1 MRIVD
6 VRERSVAISRYR
18 DTTIPSGG
26 LTTSIV
32 AVVTDVVRD
41 GRPVVGWGFGS
52 VGRFAQGGL
61 IRERFAP
68 RLLAAAD
75 LATPDGA
82 GLDPMRAWRAMMEGE
97 KPGGHGERCVA
108 VGTLDMAVWDAAA
121 KIAGVPLHRFLA
133 DVAGERRAETDD
145 ATVYA
150 GGGYY
155 YPADDAA
162 RLADEIRWFLDHGYT
177 HAKIKIGGA
186 PLERDLRR
194 IEAAAAV
201 VSPEHLAVDAMNAYD
216 APRAMEATRALA
228 PHGLWWLEDICDPL
242 DFETHAA
249 AAAAY
254 EPPIAAGEALFSA
267 AEARLLDRYGGLR
280 RDRDILLFDPVH
292 CYGIPGHLDIVRTL
306 ESRGW
311 PRRAFWPHGGH
322 LFTLHVA
329 CALGLGGAE
338 MNPLAFRPFGGLTD
352 RTVPVKGR
360 VAPPDVPGIGFEGK
374 ADLARL
380 FRTLLDD

>member
-18 DTTIPSGG
+18 DASIPSGG
-26 LTTSIV
+26 LTTSIA
-32 AVVTDVVRD
+32 AVVTDAVRG

-68 RLLAAAD
+68 RLLAAPD

-82 GLDPMRAWRAMMEGE
+82 GLDPMRAWRVMMAGE

-108 VGTLDMAVWDAAA
+108 VGTLDMAIWDAAA
-121 KIAGVPLHRFLA
+121 KIAGVPLHLLLA
-133 DVAGERRAETDD
+133 DVAGARAVATDD
-145 ATVYA
+145 TPVYA

-162 RLADEIRWFLDHGYT
+162 RLADEIREVLDAGYT
-177 HAKIKIGGA
+177 HAKIKIGGV
-186 PLERDLRR
+186 PLAQDLRR
-194 IEAAAAV
+194 IDAV
-201 VSPEHLAVDAMNAYD
+201 SALLPPEQLAVDAMNVYD
-216 APRAMEATRALA
+216 APHALEAARALA
-228 PHGLWWLEDICDPL
+228 PRELWWLEDVCDPL
-242 DFETHAA
+242 DLDTHAA
-249 AAAAY
+249 VAATY
-254 EPPIAAGEALFSA
+254 PPPLAAGEALFSA
-267 AEARLLDRYGGLR
+267 AEARLLDRHAGLR
-280 RDRDILLFDPVH
+280 RERDILLFDPVH
-292 CYGIPGHLDIVRTL
+292 CYGLPGYLEIVRAM
-306 ESRGW
+306 EARGW

-338 MNPLAFRPFGGLTD
+338 MNPLAFPPFGGLGD
-352 RTVPVKGR
+352 GVAPAKGR
-360 VAPPDVPGIGFEGK
+360 VAPPEAPGIGFETRT
-374 ADLARL
+374 DLAHL